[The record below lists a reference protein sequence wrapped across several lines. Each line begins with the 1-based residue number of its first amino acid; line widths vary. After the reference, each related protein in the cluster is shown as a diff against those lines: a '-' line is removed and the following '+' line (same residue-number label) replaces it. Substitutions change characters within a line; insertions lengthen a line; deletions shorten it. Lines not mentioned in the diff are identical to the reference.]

1 MEAIIQSKQFTAAQL
16 RRLNHC
22 RIFLN
27 AITLSDLT
35 TVVGDHLDMEK
46 IKGQTSLFS
55 LGSRWM
61 KIHQESPSA
70 LEWRLWQKANKLW
83 STSAGKLIQPLGSW
97 LQTHSHRR
105 ITAIAYQYDTFLAIC
120 KGGNEYITCEHIG
133 RRRYTEQATDTI
145 SYENLPEHARPVD
158 VIMEDASCWRIEAT
172 TKAPTSTRPFNYGT
186 FDEYVSTLEPWET
199 DLLQHHELFI
209 DPYSA
214 CLELQP
220 RFFAGSDGSEKYG
233 THGAF
238 GWTISTIQ
246 GERVASGMG
255 PSRGSRMDSYRAECS
270 GVLSILRFLIQ
281 IATFTAMHE
290 PWQGVI
296 GTDSKSLL
304 DKLSPNPTSYDT
316 NQEAGKRV
324 HLDELTPEWDL
335 LIEIQEGLRL
345 LPGVSLTHVKGHQDD
360 SQPYDRLSLLAQ
372 LNVDADKMA
381 TSFQTKHGLAR
392 PIALMTPNTGIHLVH
407 STGTITG
414 KYEDRIRLISTS
426 PALVSKIQTKYHW
439 SDSTMRMV
447 HWKAHGKAIKVHHT
461 RRVHLSKLIHDCLP
475 THELLNKF
483 DSGKRTCSLC
493 QHHCED
499 RDHIIRCP
507 HSSRETWRLSF
518 LQSLNT
524 FHSTMHTSPI
534 LRHVLNKA
542 FAQWLDPQQPDEI
555 NPVLFHTNVGKLI
568 RQQNL
573 IGWRQLFNGRFSV
586 EWARMQEDYYQNH
599 RNHTKFRRTG
609 IQWQQRLIVTIWT
622 QWEVVWKQR
631 NGDVHGHNMTEKQAA
646 ERAAVASQLREIYD
660 TRQHMEP
667 SIQRMLHTD
676 VRTHLQTPNWVTRNW
691 ISMHGQLFKDSIR
704 RVKEKSIQGVRSI
717 RSYFH
722 PVP

>member
-1 MEAIIQSKQFTAAQL
+1 MTDRGGVWRFYPLGGKETKDGITVGWKVSHGG
-16 RRLNHC
+16 RRLSC
-22 RIFLN
+22 RSFRHGGF
-27 AITLSDLT
+27 TRGDSYQFYGETGDGRKGDVKT
-35 TVVGDHLDMEK
+35 TNEK
-46 IKGQTSLFS
+46 KC
-55 LGSRWM
+55 LG
-61 KIHQESPSA
+61 
-70 LEWRLWQKANKLW
+70 
-83 STSAGKLIQPLGSW
+83 
-97 LQTHSHRR
+97 RR
-105 ITAIAYQYDTFLAIC
+105 IYCNITNSSSIHIPHALNYNRDFLPGVTAQ
-120 KGGNEYITCEHIG
+120 
-133 RRRYTEQATDTI
+133 R
-145 SYENLPEHARPVD
+145 
-158 VIMEDASCWRIEAT
+158 
-172 TKAPTSTRPFNYGT
+172 STVP
-186 FDEYVSTLEPWET
+186 
-199 DLLQHHELFI
+199 
-209 DPYSA
+209 
-214 CLELQP
+214 
-220 RFFAGSDGSEKYG
+220 
-233 THGAF
+233 HGAF

-507 HSSRETWRLSF
+507 HSSRETWRLS
-518 LQSLNT
+518 
-524 FHSTMHTSPI
+524 PA
-534 LRHVLNKA
+534 K
-542 FAQWLDPQQPDEI
+542 
-555 NPVLFHTNVGKLI
+555 
-568 RQQNL
+568 
-573 IGWRQLFNGRFSV
+573 
-586 EWARMQEDYYQNH
+586 
-599 RNHTKFRRTG
+599 
-609 IQWQQRLIVTIWT
+609 
-622 QWEVVWKQR
+622 
-631 NGDVHGHNMTEKQAA
+631 
-646 ERAAVASQLREIYD
+646 SQHI
-660 TRQHMEP
+660 P
-667 SIQRMLHTD
+667 
-676 VRTHLQTPNWVTRNW
+676 
-691 ISMHGQLFKDSIR
+691 
-704 RVKEKSIQGVRSI
+704 
-717 RSYFH
+717 
-722 PVP
+722 